1 MNPDKFKSVAIN
13 IKTYHLLEE
22 LSQKKNLSCRSLCLR
37 QLSSTYK
44 KLMRITKLMAKNLNK
59 RLEQLEQSREQDYGS
74 FNRNMKKIAAAW
86 SILLDPYLK
95 QDIPAHMIP
104 LMYAQAK
111 LVRATHK
118 FKEDTYDDALAYIV
132 QSHDMHKEK
141 SEEVDTDEL
150 LGVETKPRTKW

>member
-1 MNPDKFKSVAIN
+1 
-13 IKTYHLLEE
+13 
-22 LSQKKNLSCRSLCLR
+22 
-37 QLSSTYK
+37 
-44 KLMRITKLMAKNLNK
+44 MRITKVLMEKNLNN
-59 RLEQLEQSREQDYGS
+59 RLKQLEQSREEDYGS

-95 QDIPAHMIP
+95 SDIPAHIVP
-104 LMYAQAK
+104 LLYAQAK

-141 SEEVDTDEL
+141 SEEINTDEL

>member
-1 MNPDKFKSVAIN
+1 MRTTQEKM
-13 IKTYHLLEE
+13 
-22 LSQKKNLSCRSLCLR
+22 QKKD
-37 QLSSTYK
+37 
-44 KLMRITKLMAKNLNK
+44 LNQ
-59 RLEQLEQSREQDYGS
+59 RLVQLEQSREEDYGS

-95 QDIPAHMIP
+95 SEIPAHVVP

-111 LVRATHK
+111 LIRATHK

-141 SEEVDTDEL
+141 DEQINTNEL
-150 LGVETKPRTKW
+150 LGVETKPRTKSSENF

>member
-1 MNPDKFKSVAIN
+1 MRTIQVKMP
-13 IKTYHLLEE
+13 
-22 LSQKKNLSCRSLCLR
+22 KKD
-37 QLSSTYK
+37 
-44 KLMRITKLMAKNLNK
+44 LNK
-59 RLEQLEQSREQDYGS
+59 RLVQLEQSREDDYGS

-95 QDIPAHMIP
+95 SDIPAHVVP

-111 LVRATHK
+111 LIRATHK

-141 SEEVDTDEL
+141 SEEIDTDEL
-150 LGVETKPRTKW
+150 LGMETKPRTKW

>member
-1 MNPDKFKSVAIN
+1 
-13 IKTYHLLEE
+13 
-22 LSQKKNLSCRSLCLR
+22 
-37 QLSSTYK
+37 
-44 KLMRITKLMAKNLNK
+44 MRITKVLMEKNLNN
-59 RLEQLEQSREQDYGS
+59 RLKQLEQSREEDYGS
-74 FNRNMKKIAAAW
+74 LNRNMKKIAAAW

-95 QDIPAHMIP
+95 SDIPAHIVP
-104 LMYAQAK
+104 LLYAQAK

-141 SEEVDTDEL
+141 SEEIDTDDL

>member
-1 MNPDKFKSVAIN
+1 
-13 IKTYHLLEE
+13 
-22 LSQKKNLSCRSLCLR
+22 
-37 QLSSTYK
+37 
-44 KLMRITKLMAKNLNK
+44 MRITKVLMEKNLNN
-59 RLEQLEQSREQDYGS
+59 RLKQLEQSREEDYGS

-95 QDIPAHMIP
+95 SDIPAHIVP
-104 LMYAQAK
+104 LLYAQAK

-141 SEEVDTDEL
+141 SEEIDTDDL

>member
-1 MNPDKFKSVAIN
+1 
-13 IKTYHLLEE
+13 
-22 LSQKKNLSCRSLCLR
+22 
-37 QLSSTYK
+37 
-44 KLMRITKLMAKNLNK
+44 MAKNLNK
-59 RLEQLEQSREQDYGS
+59 RLEQLEQSREEDYGS

-86 SILLDPYLK
+86 SILLDPYLT

-141 SEEVDTDEL
+141 SEEIDTDDL
-150 LGVETKPRTKW
+150 LGMETKPRTKW

>member
-22 LSQKKNLSCRSLCLR
+22 LSQKKFELPISMSKTVEFYIQKAHEDFKSNV
-37 QLSSTYK
+37 
-44 KLMRITKLMAKNLNK
+44 KNLNN
-59 RLEQLEQSREQDYGS
+59 RLKDLEKSREEDYGS

-104 LMYAQAK
+104 LLYAQAK

-150 LGVETKPRTKW
+150 LGMETKPGTKW

>member
-1 MNPDKFKSVAIN
+1 
-13 IKTYHLLEE
+13 
-22 LSQKKNLSCRSLCLR
+22 
-37 QLSSTYK
+37 
-44 KLMRITKLMAKNLNK
+44 MRITKVLMEKNLNN
-59 RLEQLEQSREQDYGS
+59 RLKQLEQSREEDYGS

-95 QDIPAHMIP
+95 QDIPSHIVP
-104 LMYAQAK
+104 LLYAQAK

-141 SEEVDTDEL
+141 SEEIDTNDL